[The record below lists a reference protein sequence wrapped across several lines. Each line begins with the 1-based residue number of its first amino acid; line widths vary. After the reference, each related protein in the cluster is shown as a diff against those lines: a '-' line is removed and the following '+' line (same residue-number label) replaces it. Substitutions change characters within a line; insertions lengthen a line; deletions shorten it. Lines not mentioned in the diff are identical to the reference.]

1 MTNSSHGTR
10 TTPSQT
16 LTECAIEKD
25 DAEDVGRH
33 ACTPG
38 STKGHAQK
46 TFDSTQTGFK
56 IIKNDAAVYY
66 AIAYYLLLQ

>member
-1 MTNSSHGTR
+1 MKNSSHCTR
-10 TTPSQT
+10 TISSPI
-16 LTECAIEKD
+16 LTEYAIEKG
-25 DAEDVGRH
+25 DAEDVERH
-33 ACTPG
+33 ACASG
-38 STKGHAQK
+38 GTKGHAQK